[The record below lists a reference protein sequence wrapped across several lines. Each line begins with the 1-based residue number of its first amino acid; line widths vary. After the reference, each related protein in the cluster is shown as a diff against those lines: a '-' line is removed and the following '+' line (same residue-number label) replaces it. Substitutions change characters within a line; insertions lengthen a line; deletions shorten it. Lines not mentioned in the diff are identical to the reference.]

1 MVEVSDTFHLVK
13 LPNGAW
19 GYRRRVPALQK
30 ARFGKPVVKFS
41 LGATSKAQAVKR
53 RAVEDVK

>member
-1 MVEVSDTFHLVK
+1 MRCPIHFIWSNSRTGL
-13 LPNGAW
+13 GAIA
-19 GYRRRVPALQK
+19 GVCPHLQK

-53 RAVEDVK
+53 RAAEDVK